1 MSVYTQLQQTIAA
14 TLKVAPAQITE
25 TTRNEDLE
33 AWDSLGQVNLIMAL
47 EQAFGV
53 YIEVEDFDQLT
64 SVPAIIAYLGKQG
77 IS

>member
-1 MSVYTQLQQTIAA
+1 MSVFTQLQQTIAA

-53 YIEVEDFDQLT
+53 YVEVEDFDQLT
-64 SVPAIIAYLGKQG
+64 SVPAIVAYLGKQG
-77 IS
+77 IA

>member
-1 MSVYTQLQQTIAA
+1 MSVFTQLQQTIAA

-64 SVPAIIAYLGKQG
+64 SVPAILAYLNKQG
-77 IS
+77 LS